1 MLKNKI
7 IFLDLDGTLID
18 HTLLPPASALE
29 AISLAKANGHRLYLN
44 TGRSICQIYDHI
56 WEIGFDGFVGG
67 NGIYI
72 ESEGKALFHQPIP
85 QHLVEKVHKFLV
97 EREIGFFEEGQ
108 DGLYADPYFLTD
120 LARLL
125 NISPEEAEAQT
136 KRLFPKTSFNNLQ
149 CHEEVNKISIVLTEK
164 ADLKAIREFIGPE
177 LVIGLWSLFGNE
189 REFGDIYQ
197 GDVSKGTAV
206 EHVMKH
212 HNLPISDAFCFGDS
226 SNDIEMVRMAGT
238 GVAMGNAIPEL
249 KAVADHIT
257 ETVSNDGL
265 WKAFRHLGLI

>member
-1 MLKNKI
+1 MHKNKI

-29 AISLAKANGHRLYLN
+29 AISLARVNGHKLYLN

-72 ESEGKALFHQPIP
+72 ESDGKALFHQPIP
-85 QHLVEKVHKFLV
+85 PRLVEKVHKFLV
-97 EREIGFFEEGQ
+97 DREIGFFEEGQ
-108 DGLYADPYFLTD
+108 DGLYAHPFFLTD
-120 LARLL
+120 LAGLL
-125 NISPEEAEAQT
+125 NISTGEAEAGT

-149 CHEEVNKISIVLTEK
+149 WHAEVNKISIVLTEK
-164 ADLKAIREFIGPE
+164 ADLKVIREFLRPE
-177 LVIGLWSLFGNE
+177 LVIGLWSIFGNE

-197 GDVSKGTAV
+197 GGTSKGTAV
-206 EHVMKH
+206 ELVMKH

-257 ETVSNDGL
+257 ETVANDGL
-265 WKAFRHLGLI
+265 WKAFRQVGLI